1 VRRRTK
7 TKVNGMTVRF
17 WGVRGSI
24 ATPGKQFSKVGGNTL
39 CVEIRCGDTI
49 IIIDAGTGIRLLG
62 KKLAAEATEKS
73 TPLDVH
79 VLITHTHWD
88 HIQGFPFFDL
98 AYMKGQKVNFYGGHS
113 VSTLERLI
121 IGQMDVEYFPVALF
135 ELSSN
140 IQFEQLKENPFMI
153 NDVKITYTHLLHPG
167 LALGFRLEYNGAV
180 FSFLSDNEILTVNEM
195 ERYNWENI
203 GSIMRDADLVAAD
216 CQYTLAE
223 YEKKVGWGHSAIDS
237 VVDVCKEFKVKKLL
251 ALHHDPMRTDREVN
265 KMILGARKK
274 AGKYLFVDAAREG
287 DEYVL

>member
-1 VRRRTK
+1 
-7 TKVNGMTVRF
+7 MYVRF

-24 ATPGKQFSKVGGNTL
+24 ATPGKEFYKVGGNTS

-49 IIIDAGTGIRLLG
+49 IIIDAGTGMRLLG
-62 KKLAAEATEKS
+62 KKLAKEAAAKS

-98 AYMKGQKVNFYGGHS
+98 AYMKGQKVILYGGHS

-140 IQFEQLKENPFMI
+140 IQFEQLKESPFMI

-167 LALGFRLEYNGAV
+167 LALGFRIEYNGAV

-203 GSIMRDADLVAAD
+203 GSIMCDADLVAAD

-223 YEKKVGWGHSAIDS
+223 YEKKVGWGHSSIDS
-237 VVDVCKEFKVKKLL
+237 VVEVCKEFNVKKLL
-251 ALHHDPMRTDREVN
+251 ALHHDPMRTDRDVD
-265 KMILGARKK
+265 KMIKGARKK
-274 AGKYLFVDAAREG
+274 AGKQLIVDAAREG
-287 DEYVL
+287 DEYII